1 MSAPGM
7 VETSLALDLALSF
20 GFLISENCET

>member
-1 MSAPGM
+1 M
-7 VETSLALDLALSF
+7 VEISLAFDLALSL